1 MTEIEYKV
9 SDLINFSSQQKPVDF
24 ELAFNAIMNNRLAAM
39 VDQKKIEVAQHMFGD
54 QATNDTEEETDG
66 EAA

>member
-1 MTEIEYKV
+1 MTEIEYRV

-24 ELAFNAIMNNRLAAM
+24 EQAFNSIMNDRIATAI
-39 VDQKKIEVAQHMFGD
+39 DQRKIEVAQYMFGD
-54 QATNDTEEETDG
+54 QETDTEEETDG

>member
-24 ELAFNAIMNNRLAAM
+24 ELAFQSIMNNRLASA
-39 VDQKKIEVAQHMFGD
+39 VDQRKIEVAQRMFGD
-54 QATNDTEEETDG
+54 QETTEEETNG